1 MELSRGFKRLLVVAA
16 TAYAAFLLWYHCPY
30 AGGSDSSGYLNSARL
45 LLEGKITTQPR
56 LVPGASTAL
65 QDPLHFVAPGFRL
78 TLKQPGVSPTYPI
91 GLPLHLAAAGLVVGL
106 EHAATLVNLL
116 AAAALAGLLYHCARE
131 FGVRP
136 NWSAGLVVLFLL
148 SPLTLF
154 LTLQPLSDQLATVW
168 AVAVVFCALRA
179 DRHPGWAAAAGLA
192 LAVAVLVRPTNLLLF
207 LPAAVALPRR
217 LRPWLAFLGAGLP
230 GAAFLAFYNHTLH
243 GAPWSTGYGSLGYL
257 VDRAYIWVTLRHY
270 AIWLP
275 VVATPLSLAAL
286 ALPWLE
292 LERRKKAVLLTWAGS
307 LLLFYAGY
315 YCTHE
320 AWWYLRF
327 ILPALP
333 AVGIAATLAL
343 QAVPYPGW
351 LISAHPLA
359 AGAAAPATGRGLRI
373 TLPPLLLVFAALWLV
388 AWNRHFHI
396 STVELEERP
405 YRQVGRWAAEE
416 MPANAVLCADQ
427 VAGAVIFYS
436 DKPFVRPDRFTPASY
451 ARFNAFLTARN
462 LELYAALFAY
472 EEPDV
477 FQTHMPGRWE
487 PVQRFRQVTIWRRVG
502 LNPAR

>member
-1 MELSRGFKRLLVVAA
+1 MELSRGFQRLLVAA
-16 TAYAAFLLWYHCPY
+16 AVVYASYLLWYHCPY
-30 AGGSDSSGYLNSARL
+30 AGGSDSSGYLNSAKL
-45 LLEGKITTQPR
+45 LLDGKITTQPR
-56 LVPGASTAL
+56 LLAGASTVL
-65 QDPLHFVAPGFRL
+65 QDPLHYVAPGFRL
-78 TLKQPGVSPTYPI
+78 TLEQPGVSPTYPI

-106 EHAATLVNLL
+106 GHAATLVSVL
-116 AAAALAGLLYHCARE
+116 AAAALAFLLYHTARD

-136 NWSAGLVVLFLL
+136 DWSASLAALFLL

-154 LTLQPLSDQLATVW
+154 LTLQPLSDLLATTW
-168 AVAVVFCALRA
+168 AVALMLFALRA
-179 DRHPGWAAAAGLA
+179 DRHTGWAAAAGLA

-243 GAPWSTGYGSLGYL
+243 GAAWSTGYGSLSYL

-270 AIWLP
+270 ATWLP

-286 ALPWLE
+286 ALPWLR
-292 LERRKKAVLLTWAGS
+292 LERRKKAVLLTWIGS
-307 LLLFYAGY
+307 LLVFYSGY

-359 AGAAAPATGRGLRI
+359 AGATTSATGRGLRI

-388 AWNRHFHI
+388 SWNRHFHVG
-396 STVELEERP
+396 SVELEERP

-416 MPANAVLCADQ
+416 LPANAVLCADQ

-436 DKPFVRPDRFTPASY
+436 DKPFIRPDRFTAETY
-451 ARFNAFLTARN
+451 ARFNAFLAEKN
-462 LELYAALFAY
+462 LALYAALFSY

-477 FQTHMPGRWE
+477 FQHHMPGRWE
-487 PVQRFRQVTIWRRVG
+487 PVQRFRQVTIWRRTG
-502 LNPAR
+502 LKSAP